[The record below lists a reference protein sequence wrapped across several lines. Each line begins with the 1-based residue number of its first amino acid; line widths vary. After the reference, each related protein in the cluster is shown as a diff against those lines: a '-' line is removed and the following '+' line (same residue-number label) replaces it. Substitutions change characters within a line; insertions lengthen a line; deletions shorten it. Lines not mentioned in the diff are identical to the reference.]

1 MAPPFR
7 PPQGT
12 SRWDR
17 GWALGLC
24 GLGVIGLYLTMTNTI
39 NAHDDMLFAIGVFS
53 LIALPIVVIWFVF
66 FFFFSVKRYLSK
78 SVQNSNINN

>member
-1 MAPPFR
+1 MQDKDIKSFR
-7 PPQGT
+7 NFI
-12 SRWDR
+12 SWKIVE
-17 GWALGLC
+17 AAAAISL
-24 GLGVIGLYLTMTNTI
+24 VIGLYLTMTNTI